1 MRAVQDGV
9 LDADGIVMEADEVL
23 DRLRAAVI
31 VVDALGTVK
40 QGYGGFGGFLGYEV
54 ADLVGTSVFAHV
66 APDDVDD
73 LAIYFLE
80 NAGQSLDVVALPLP
94 FRVSLVAADGMK
106 HPVDVV
112 PTAVEQG
119 DDGMTWVVLLVP
131 IDLQTAVSR
140 SLELEMSGAPRH
152 DVKEMLTEELAVEN
166 ENYSTRWFLVDLDD
180 SASPAVISARPDS
193 RAMAELLTNEIS
205 ERRWQPWGDLRSG
218 ETSMIA
224 CDDLPEPLRAHAA
237 AQDWRRVTVTPVH
250 LEGSIVAAYVLF
262 GRVPANYDL
271 GVVNLNVA
279 GRIRSLVNVTALLI
293 ARWRESDRL
302 VTAATHDSLTGLAN
316 RDAFFD
322 ACTRV
327 GGPAVVLY
335 VDIDRFKPINDGFG
349 HDVGDSVLKE
359 VAQRIT
365 LACGPNAVVA
375 RFGGDEFVVLL
386 DAIDIAEAH
395 EIGERII
402 ATVAKP
408 MVAGE
413 FEGRVHVSVGLAT
426 MTDQPATDVVDA
438 ADRAML
444 QAKRTGRARLVA
456 SAPAQTHGS

>member
-1 MRAVQDGV
+1 M
-9 LDADGIVMEADEVL
+9 
-23 DRLRAAVI
+23 I
-31 VVDALGTVK
+31 VVDELGTVK

-54 ADLVGTSVFAHV
+54 ANFVGTSVFDHV

-80 NAGQSLDVVALPLP
+80 NTGQSLDVVALPLP
-94 FRVSLVAADGMK
+94 FRVTLVAADGVT

-119 DDGMTWVVLLVP
+119 DDGMIWVVLLVP
-131 IDLQTAVSR
+131 VALQTALSR
-140 SLELEMSGAPRH
+140 SLDLEMSGAPRN

-180 SASPAVISARPDS
+180 SASPAVVSARPDN
-193 RAMAELLTNEIS
+193 RAMAELLTNEIF
-205 ERRWQPWGDLRSG
+205 ERRWHPWGDLPPG

-224 CDDLPEPLRAHAA
+224 LEDLPEPLRVHAA
-237 AQDWRRVTVTPVH
+237 AQNWRRVSVTPVH

-262 GRVPANYDL
+262 GRVPVDYDL

-302 VTAATHDSLTGLAN
+302 VTAATRDSLTGLAN

-327 GGPAVVLY
+327 DGPAMVLY
-335 VDIDRFKPINDGFG
+335 VDVDRFKPINDGFG
-349 HDVGDSVLKE
+349 HDVGDRVLQE

-365 LACGPNAVVA
+365 HACGPNAAVA

-386 DAIDIAEAH
+386 DQVDIAEAY
-395 EIGERII
+395 EIGERIMT
-402 ATVAKP
+402 TVATP
-408 MVAGE
+408 MTAGE
-413 FEGRVHVSVGLAT
+413 FAGQVHVSVGLAT
-426 MTDQPATDVVDA
+426 MTDQSATDVVDA

-444 QAKRTGRARLVA
+444 QAKRAGRARLVA
-456 SAPAQTHGS
+456 AAPAQTLGN

>member
-1 MRAVQDGV
+1 MQP
-9 LDADGIVMEADEVL
+9 DEVL
-23 DRLRAAVI
+23 DRLRGVVI
-31 VVDALGTVK
+31 VVDTLGTVK

-54 ADLVGTSVFAHV
+54 ANLVGTSVFDHV

-94 FRVSLVAADGMK
+94 FRVTLVAADGRT

-131 IDLQTAVSR
+131 VALQTAVSR
-140 SLELEMSGAPRH
+140 SLELEMSGAPRN

-166 ENYSTRWFLVDLDD
+166 ENYVTKWFLVDLDD
-180 SASPAVISARPDS
+180 SASPAVVSARRDN
-193 RAMAELLTNEIS
+193 RAMAELLTNEIF
-205 ERRWQPWGDLRSG
+205 ERRWQPWGDLPPG

-224 CDDLPEPLRAHAA
+224 LEDLPEPLRVHAA
-237 AQDWRRVTVTPVH
+237 AQDWRRVSVTPVH

-262 GRVPANYDL
+262 GRVPADYDL
-271 GVVNLNVA
+271 GVINLNVV

-293 ARWRESDRL
+293 ARWRERDRL
-302 VTAATHDSLTGLAN
+302 VRAATHDSLTGLAN

-322 ACTRV
+322 ACTRA

-335 VDIDRFKPINDGFG
+335 VDVDRFKPINDGFG
-349 HDVGDSVLKE
+349 HDIGDHVLKE
-359 VAQRIT
+359 VAQRIKR
-365 LACGPNAVVA
+365 ACGPNAVVA

-386 DAIDIAEAH
+386 DASDSAEAH

-402 ATVAKP
+402 ATVATP
-408 MVAGE
+408 MTAGE
-413 FEGRVHVSVGLAT
+413 FAGQVHVSVGLAT
-426 MTDQPATDVVDA
+426 MSDQSAADVVDA

-444 QAKRTGRARLVA
+444 QAKRAGRSRLVA
-456 SAPAQTHGS
+456 EAPAQTRSNSTRSS